1 MLVVKGWWG
10 GVAHLIHTHQT
21 FFFLTSRCLPAK
33 EDMRDAKQ
41 AGFDFFYTNN
51 HWSDFT
57 STKRYINRVVVPFLE
72 KQRKKLDLPFDFPAV
87 LILDCWSVH
96 ISKRFLEWMALN
108 HPLIRLLFVPA
119 NCTGV
124 MQPCDLAGQR
134 ELKCALRSIGT
145 LYASVQ
151 VQEALK
157 RLAALDLNEEERE
170 ERIAAG
176 AIKIDTS
183 TTALKPY
190 IPDWHLA
197 AWRQLQVKGAF
208 RKGWD
213 RSRLLEAYDEGKA
226 RLVLEL
232 AVEKNEKGSLWTGTK
247 VVGGG
252 EGEGGW
258 SERIPAALEKK
269 QVTKKTMNKETG
281 EEEIEEMLVD
291 LEEPEES
298 ETDIAERLGEVEREA
313 RFAEEVRC
321 VGCCWMGTYNVVLYQ
336 AIDFSHTNKNT
347 KHTDR
352 AAAG

>member
-1 MLVVKGWWG
+1 MKEGRTGHFAGQDAERCVRSVGATDLPTKETNTACTHTQTNTGKEKRAV
-10 GVAHLIHTHQT
+10 HLPEIKQIFSKILGKCVGRTSNVGELLQRVHTH
-21 FFFLTSRCLPAK
+21 CAA
-33 EDMRDAKQ
+33 EGW
-41 AGFDFFYTNN
+41 AGQYIQEKIKKP
-51 HWSDFT
+51 
-57 STKRYINRVVVPFLE
+57 TKRRWITRYLALHAANR
-72 KQRKKLDLPFDFPAV
+72 
-87 LILDCWSVH
+87 
-96 ISKRFLEWMALN
+96 M
-108 HPLIRLLFVPA
+108 
-119 NCTGV
+119 G
-124 MQPCDLAGQR
+124 
-134 ELKCALRSIGT
+134 
-145 LYASVQ
+145 
-151 VQEALK
+151 
-157 RLAALDLNEEERE
+157 EEEEE

-190 IPDWHLA
+190 IPDWQLA

-226 RLVLEL
+226 RLVFEL

-336 AIDFSHTNKNT
+336 AIDFPHTNKNT